1 MNERQALA
9 NRNLELLANSKK
21 FPFIR
26 HCNLL
31 RGYSGLIES
40 AGNIYH
46 YKLLN
51 DMPHNIELEIDIPVI
66 CGSKTVNLLLGY
78 FITVNLINNY
88 QGVFSLDN
96 QTRRVILRKVISYKY
111 FVPSVQQLEWALEG
125 LLTMADDYYG
135 VIKAIAKAE
144 HVPNNERVS
153 SRIYYDVFLK
163 HSMIKATD
171 TDELRLDKAF
181 SQRDSDEIVV
191 KTDESQDA
199 EEPPRDI
206 DLDDTDWGTLF
217 Y

>member
-9 NRNLELLANSKK
+9 NRNLELLAHSKK

-40 AGNIYH
+40 AGNIYQ

-51 DMPHNIELEIDIPVI
+51 DLSNNIELEIDIPII
-66 CGSKTVNLLLGY
+66 CSKKTINLLLGY
-78 FITVNLINNY
+78 FITVNLIYNF
-88 QGVFSLDN
+88 QGVFSLDKQN
-96 QTRRVILRKVISYKY
+96 RRVILRKVISYKY
-111 FVPSVQQLEWALEG
+111 FVPSVQSLEWILEG
-125 LLTMADDYYG
+125 LITMSDEYYG
-135 VIKAIAKAE
+135 VINAIAQAE

-181 SQRDSDEIVV
+181 SQPDFDELVV
-191 KTDESQDA
+191 KSDESQDA

>member
-9 NRNLELLANSKK
+9 NRNLELLAHSKK
-21 FPFIR
+21 FPFVR

-51 DMPHNIELEIDIPVI
+51 DMSHNIELEIDIPVI

-88 QGVFSLDN
+88 QGVFSLDKQN
-96 QTRRVILRKVISYKY
+96 RRAILRKVISYKY

-135 VIKAIAKAE
+135 VISAIAGSE

-181 SQRDSDEIVV
+181 SQPDFDELVV
-191 KTDESQDA
+191 KTDESQNE

-206 DLDDTDWGTLF
+206 DLEDSDWGTLF
-217 Y
+217 F